1 MDLLASPTRD
11 QPPFF
16 PRAAASFVVAVPH
29 FPGSAMERPTFEK
42 ELSKYKIVRLADHYK
57 IRWKPLSSKRTA
69 ERAKLPPSSGA
80 SAAAGK
86 PVSAPTDPFWTM
98 IERVNVNA
106 LSESEMK
113 KFLAALREEH
123 AQIVSQVNLE
133 DLEYMA
139 KKL

>member
-1 MDLLASPTRD
+1 
-11 QPPFF
+11 
-16 PRAAASFVVAVPH
+16 
-29 FPGSAMERPTFEK
+29 
-42 ELSKYKIVRLADHYK
+42 
-57 IRWKPLSSKRTA
+57 
-69 ERAKLPPSSGA
+69 
-80 SAAAGK
+80 
-86 PVSAPTDPFWTM
+86 M